1 VHVLP
6 PLAPAV
12 HDMVVPEGAV
22 RAVHGKVVQDVKG
35 LTEVLPVSQLEQASP
50 PDEVLPASQLV
61 QTPPEPV
68 EL

>member
-1 VHVLP
+1 MLP

-12 HDMVVPEGAV
+12 HDMVVPVGAV

-35 LTEVLPVSQLEQASP
+35 LTEVLPVAQLEQASP
-50 PDEVLPASQLV
+50 PDEVVPASQLV
-61 QTPPEPV
+61 QAPPEPV